1 MQIWKKTKN
10 MVRKTARYSSLAL
23 GCLLLTAAA
32 ANADCGATAGRL
44 THFTRL
50 PLPTRPE
57 STHPQLPG
65 VNPIVGL
72 WHVNYVSGGA
82 PFLESFDTWHAD
94 GTEFETANFNPV
106 EGNVCVGAWKKVGP
120 RTVQLNHIGWN
131 FDSAGNSIGTFTLN
145 ETNTVSRDGNTY
157 TGTFDYKVFD
167 PDGNLL
173 YEATGTQTAT
183 RITAD

>member
-1 MQIWKKTKN
+1 MQIRNTRN
-10 MVRKTARYSSLAL
+10 IIRNTVCYSALAL
-23 GCLLLTAAA
+23 SCMLLTTVA
-32 ANADCGATAGRL
+32 ANADCGGATAGRL
-44 THFTRL
+44 TRFTRL
-50 PLPTRPE
+50 PMAAQPAA
-57 STHPQLPG
+57 SHPQRPG

-106 EGNVCVGAWKKVGP
+106 EGSVCVGVWKKVGP

-131 FDSAGNSIGTFTLN
+131 FDAAGNSIGTFTLN
-145 ETNTVSRDGNTY
+145 ETNTVSWDGNTY
-157 TGTFDYKVFD
+157 TGTFDYKVYD
-167 PDGNLL
+167 TDGTPV

-183 RITAD
+183 RITVD